1 MRNRLEAVGTG
12 SDVGALLEDEATQV
26 KKFDEK
32 EKQLIDLE
40 KSTEEMKERLGKQ
53 SRAKA
58 ELG

>member
-1 MRNRLEAVGTG
+1 M
-12 SDVGALLEDEATQV
+12 SALLEDEATQA

-32 EKQLIDLE
+32 EKKLIALE
-40 KSTEEMKERLGKQ
+40 QETEELKEKHEKQ